1 MILQLILIILVV
13 NTLFAQLLSW
23 LNLRNHTADLP
34 KELSDSYDPEAYAKS
49 YDYHKENY
57 RFSLIQTLISF
68 PIMLALLYFGVFGWL
83 DEQLRTL
90 TEHPVLLALL
100 FFGVLGIISDIS
112 TLPFQWYKTFVIEE
126 KFGFNKTT
134 VKTFWID
141 KLKSYLLGIILGSLV
156 LGALIFLIQ
165 WLGQS
170 FWIWFW
176 IFISSFTLLMNIFYT
191 SLIMPLFNK
200 LTPLEEGPLRTAI
213 EGYSEKVKFPL
224 DNVFVIDGSKRSS
237 RANAFFSGLGK
248 QKKVVLYD
256 TLIEQHEE
264 EELLAVLAHEVG
276 HFKKKHIIQSL
287 VLSIAQSGLMLFIL
301 SFFVFSESFTAAMG
315 GSASVIHLNL
325 MAFAL
330 LYSPISLVIG
340 LFMNLFSR
348 KNEYE
353 ADRYAAETFKAQP
366 LQDALVKLHQE
377 NLSNL
382 TPHPLYV
389 FFNYSHPTLL
399 QRLKALGA

>member
-23 LNLRNHTADLP
+23 LNLRNHTTHLP
-34 KELSDSYDPEAYAKS
+34 KELEGSFDSDAYAKS
-49 YDYHKENY
+49 FDYHQVNY
-57 RFSLIQTLISF
+57 RFSLLQTAISF
-68 PIMLALLYFGVFGWL
+68 PIMLALLFFGVFGWL
-83 DEQLRTL
+83 DEQLRSV

-112 TLPFQWYKTFVIEE
+112 SLPFQWYKTFVIEE

-134 VKTFWID
+134 VKTFWTD
-141 KLKSYLLGIILGSLV
+141 KLKSYALGIILGGLV

-176 IFISSFTLLMNIFYT
+176 VFISAFTLLMNIFYT

-315 GSASVIHLNL
+315 GSGSVIHLNL

-353 ADRYAAETFKAQP
+353 ADRYAAETFKAKP
-366 LQDALVKLHQE
+366 LRDALVKLHEE